1 MAMMKQLHGEAYYE
15 RASEIEES
23 AREAKMNTEPDVSA
37 AVRKEQPAEGM
48 ISQESRKQMIME
60 RVNGIMKN
68 NGLGFAIK
76 TEP

>member
-37 AVRKEQPAEGM
+37 AVRKE
-48 ISQESRKQMIME
+48 
-60 RVNGIMKN
+60 
-68 NGLGFAIK
+68 
-76 TEP
+76 